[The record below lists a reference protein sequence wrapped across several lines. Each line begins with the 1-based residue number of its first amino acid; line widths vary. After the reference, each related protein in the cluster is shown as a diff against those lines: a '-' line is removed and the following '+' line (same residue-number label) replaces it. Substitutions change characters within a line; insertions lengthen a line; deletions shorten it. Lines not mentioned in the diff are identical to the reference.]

1 MDLEIKKNI
10 NLANYT
16 TFKIG
21 GVAKFFV
28 IVKTIE
34 ELKMALSWAKKKCK
48 KVFILGG
55 GSNTLFSDR
64 GFSGLVIK
72 NEIKGLELL
81 SENDKSV
88 IVKAYS
94 GEIWSKLVNFTM
106 EENLYGLENTFYIPG
121 TVGAAP
127 VQNIGAYGTEIKDCF
142 YNLAAINIKTG
153 ELKYFNLKDCEFS
166 YRHSI
171 FKGKLKGKYFI
182 LWVEFKL
189 SRDKKLN
196 LSYPGISDTLNEEK
210 ITEPSLKQL
219 ADIIIK
225 IRDAKLPNPA
235 LLSNAGS
242 FFKNPLISLETLDDL
257 KNKFPDIKYIISDGQ
272 AKIPAAWLI
281 EQCGLKGERLA
292 TVGVYDKQAL
302 IIVNYGGAKQKDVLN
317 LVKIIKKEVKTKFGL
332 KLEEEVNIL

>member
-1 MDLEIKKNI
+1 MDLEIKANI
-10 NLANYT
+10 KLADYT

-21 GVAKFFV
+21 GVAKFF
-28 IVKTIE
+28 IVVKNQE
-34 ELKMALSWAKKKCK
+34 ELLEALSWARKKSK

-72 NEIKGLELL
+72 NEIKGLEILN
-81 SENDKSV
+81 ENEKNV

-94 GEIWSKLVNFTM
+94 GEMWSKLVNFVM
-106 EENLYGLENTFYIPG
+106 EKNLYGLENTFYIPG
-121 TVGAAP
+121 TVGASP

-153 ELKYFNLKDCEFS
+153 ELKYFNLKDCKFS

-171 FKGKLKGKYFI
+171 FKEKLKGKYFI

-196 LSYPGISDTLNEEK
+196 LSYPGIQSALSEEG
-210 ITEPSLKQL
+210 ITDPNLKQL

-242 FFKNPLISLETLDDL
+242 FFKNPLVDLNTLDDL
-257 KNKFPDIKYIISDGQ
+257 KNKFPELKYIISDGQ

-281 EQCGLKGERLA
+281 EQCGLKGERLGN
-292 TVGVYDKQAL
+292 VGVYDKQAL
-302 IIVNYGGAKQKDVLN
+302 IIVNYGGAKQKEVLN

>member
-196 LSYPGISDTLNEEK
+196 LSYPGISDALNEEK